1 MRFFWFCLLLAACFS
16 FNRFASLDVN
26 DWSDRA
32 EIYLGPFE
40 PSVETV
46 VFAGISQGMMGS
58 TLTLALFLAPTPPPY
73 RDLVKFT
80 WRGKPEPPIRVM
92 VDNYGMVWRID
103 ERDFVKF
110 KELAEGLTPFT
121 YNFWS
126 ISLSWTC
133 QPIDHLILSNTSSVP
148 SSYSQLVVDGFVR
161 HLKRGKLSDG
171 LMTIPDGRTYDRLPA
186 EIDDFLRLTYGRYRG
201 NSFTHE
207 RYGKGDIEDKVL
219 KALNWSG

>member
-1 MRFFWFCLLLAACFS
+1 MRSFWPVTFCLLLFACFS
-16 FNRFASLDVN
+16 FNRIYYDPLDIN
-26 DWSDRA
+26 DWNDRA

-73 RDLVKFT
+73 RDLVRLS
-80 WRGKPEPPIRVM
+80 WRGKPEPPIRVV
-92 VDNYGMVWRID
+92 VDNYGLVWRID

-110 KELAEGLTPFT
+110 KELSESLTPFT
-121 YNFWS
+121 HNFWS

-133 QPIDHLILSNTSSVP
+133 QPINHLILSNAAFVP
-148 SSYSQLVVDGFVR
+148 SLYSHLVVDGFV
-161 HLKRGKLSDG
+161 LPLRGKLNNVT
-171 LMTIPDGRTYDRLPA
+171 TIPDGRTYDRLPG

-201 NSFTHE
+201 SSFG
-207 RYGKGDIEDKVL
+207 YGKRGMEKKVL